1 MPLITISQSIGSEG
15 LTIAR
20 LVADGLDL
28 KLYDDFELQQMA
40 LKIGIDAKDIKSLD
54 EKAPGLFDRILYNR
68 PELYLD
74 YMETVIYEVAR
85 AGEGVIIGH
94 GSQMLLRNFD
104 CALHVR
110 VQTATQI
117 RIKNIMDQ
125 HGVSRPAAEK
135 LLRKIEDRQRG
146 FFRYAFH
153 LDWDDPSLYDV
164 IINTGKMGADT
175 AAGLIINAANSED
188 IRTCSIYALDVM
200 ERLSLEKQ
208 IHAALLKNE
217 INVITLN
224 VDVPEKGLAH
234 ISGFTSSVDDK
245 DRIEKVIKKVPGITD
260 VKTEVSFI
268 SGMI

>member
-20 LVADGLDL
+20 LVADGLGL